1 MVRNKDYAKAA
12 KKKYRNMQ
20 KRFEESFIEC
30 NKRYP
35 TLDHLKLEPL
45 KSKIQGLLWK
55 IESKIKEA
63 EKDIEI
69 EKKEGDSEMIVGYK
83 FRKTAFEEM
92 KDLVRK
98 WFADVFEDERK

>member
-1 MVRNKDYAKAA
+1 M
-12 KKKYRNMQ
+12 KKN
-20 KRFEESFIEC
+20 
-30 NKRYP
+30 
-35 TLDHLKLEPL
+35 EPL
-45 KSKIQGLLWK
+45 KGKMMVMIGANPLPEFKFFFAECVKDAVKGLLRE

-69 EKKEGDSEMIVGYK
+69 EKKEGDDEMVIGYK

-98 WFADVFEDERK
+98 WFADVFENEVKEND